1 MSEADA
7 LQFHGTNEVRWGRR
21 RLLYFSGCDY
31 FRLARN
37 PRIHRAAR
45 AALRQHGLNV
55 AASRRT
61 TGNHPIYGQLE
72 AALARFFKSEGALIF
87 PDGYMAPLAAAQA
100 HAGEF
105 GQVYLDEL
113 AHGALVDAAGMLGVP
128 IHRFRHR
135 DPEDLRQQLDKAPAG
150 ARPLVMTDGLFAHDG
165 SVAPVA
171 AYLKHLP
178 RTGMVLLDD
187 AHGAGVLGRHGR
199 GTPEWAEVDDDR
211 VLQCVTLSKAFG
223 VYGGAVLA
231 RQSVREKIRE
241 RSRLFTGTTPLSP
254 LLAGAALE
262 ALKILARE
270 SARRGRLQAHTHQVR
285 QQLAAAGWPIEF
297 TPGPIIRLP
306 ALESAESD
314 RLKTALLA
322 AGIYPP
328 FLKYGAAS
336 ANGFFRLVIS
346 SEHTP
351 AQLKRLVAALRPP
364 A

>member
-1 MSEADA
+1 MSEADT
-7 LQFHGTNEVRWGRR
+7 LQFHGTNEVWWGRR

-37 PRIHRAAR
+37 PRIHQAAR
-45 AALRQHGLNV
+45 MALRQHGLNV

-61 TGNHPIYGQLE
+61 TGNHPIYAQLE
-72 AALARFFKSEGALIF
+72 TALARFFRTEAALIF
-87 PDGYMAPLAAAQA
+87 PDGYLAPLAAAQA
-100 HAGEF
+100 HAGDF
-105 GQVYLDEL
+105 DRVYRDEL

-128 IHRFRHR
+128 VHVFRHR
-135 DPEDLRQQLDKAPAG
+135 DAEDLRQQLAKAPTG
-150 ARPLVMTDGLFAHDG
+150 TRPLVLTDGLFAHDG

-178 RTGMVLLDD
+178 RTGLILLDD

-223 VYGGAVLA
+223 VYGGAVLS
-231 RQSVREKIRE
+231 RRTVREKIRE
-241 RSRLFTGTTPLSP
+241 RSRLFTGTTPLPP

-262 ALKILARE
+262 AVKILARE
-270 SARRGRLQAHTHQVR
+270 PARRSRLQTHTSQVR
-285 QQLAAAGWPIEF
+285 QQLATAGWPITY

-306 ALESAESD
+306 ALESAEVD
-314 RLKTALLA
+314 RIKTALLA

-336 ANGFFRLVIS
+336 ANGFFRIVIS

-351 AQLKRLVAALRPP
+351 GQLNRLVAALRPRG
-364 A
+364 